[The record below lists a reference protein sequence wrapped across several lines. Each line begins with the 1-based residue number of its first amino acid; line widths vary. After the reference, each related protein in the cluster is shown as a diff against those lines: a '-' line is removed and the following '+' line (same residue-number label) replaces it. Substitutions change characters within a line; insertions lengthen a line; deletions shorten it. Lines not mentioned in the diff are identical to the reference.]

1 MAMRTTLALGA
12 VALLGLALTGC
23 FHDMDTMEGTG
34 TVRFIDL
41 EGGFYGIES
50 DDGDKLDPVNLRS
63 EFEQDGLRV
72 RFRVRM
78 VKEVMTIHQWGTPVE
93 VLEMEALSSSDA
105 P

>member
-1 MAMRTTLALGA
+1 MRATLAIVGLVVLLGA
-12 VALLGLALTGC
+12 LAGC
-23 FHDMDTMEGTG
+23 FHEMDTMEGTG

-41 EGGFYGIES
+41 EGGFYGIET
-50 DDGDKLDPVNLRS
+50 DAGEKLDPVNLRS

-93 VLEMEALSSSDA
+93 ILEMEALSDSNA

>member
-1 MAMRTTLALGA
+1 MRTILA
-12 VALLGLALTGC
+12 VASAVVLLGALTGC
-23 FHDMDTMEGTG
+23 FHEMDTMEGTG

-41 EGGFYGIES
+41 EGGFYGIETDS
-50 DDGDKLDPVNLRS
+50 GRKLDPVNLRS

-93 VLEMEALSSSDA
+93 ILEMEAVAGNTDQ
-105 P
+105 

>member
-1 MAMRTTLALGA
+1 MRTTLAIGT

-50 DDGDKLDPVNLRS
+50 DDGEKLDPVNLRS

-72 RFRVRM
+72 SYEVRL

-93 VLEMEALSSSDA
+93 ILEMEALSESNA